1 MRSIKVIAE
10 RGDGNGK
17 EQKTDCVQAYVEL
30 GGIEIMYA
38 DSDKVIAR
46 DNYGTPRRAHGAK
59 VRYNAKGE
67 PYFKHNGRR
76 EYLRDYLRCN

>member
-1 MRSIKVIAE
+1 
-10 RGDGNGK
+10 
-17 EQKTDCVQAYVEL
+17 
-30 GGIEIMYA
+30 MYA

>member
-1 MRSIKVIAE
+1 MRSIIAIAE

-17 EQKTDCVQAYVEL
+17 EKPIACKPMSNW

>member
-1 MRSIKVIAE
+1 MAKSRKPIACKPMS
-10 RGDGNGK
+10 NW
-17 EQKTDCVQAYVEL
+17 

-59 VRYNAKGE
+59 VRYNVKGE